1 MARPCRRRRNSRRG
15 SSGWRGIAWPGE
27 LVWHTLTRTR
37 AYAGLSARLLN
48 QMRSA
53 AGVPLDEALAT
64 PTPGDKQRLWRVAR
78 VAVVARRP
86 QLPAA
91 RGATRLRRLSRAA
104 PGVPARSLSG
114 HERAKPPEQE
124 L

>member
-53 AGVPLDEALAT
+53 AGMPLDEALAT
-64 PTPGDKQRLWRVAR
+64 LTPGDKQRLWRVAR
-78 VAVVARRP
+78 VAVDRNCLRPVAR
-86 QLPAA
+86 LA
-91 RGATRLRRLSRAA
+91 RAGFLGRRRGSQREVSQAM
-104 PGVPARSLSG
+104 S
-114 HERAKPPEQE
+114 
-124 L
+124 